1 MIKNKMWFVT
11 LVLILSLGILAACAQ
26 PTAVVTSSPSEME
39 TMVTSAPEKATE
51 VATAE
56 MATMEAATVTPE
68 VSASPSG
75 DDDFKVEIEDFAYA
89 PETLTVKVGT
99 TVTWTNKDNVGH
111 TATSDTGVFDSG
123 MLQKGESFSFTFTQ
137 AGTYP
142 YFCAPHPYMVATI
155 VVTE

>member
-1 MIKNKMWFVT
+1 MESKMTKNKMWFVT
-11 LVLILSLGILAACAQ
+11 LILILSLGVLAGCAKPLAA
-26 PTAVVTSSPSEME
+26 VTSTPSEME
-39 TMVTSAPEKATE
+39 TMVTSAAEKATE
-51 VATAE
+51 I
-56 MATMEAATVTPE
+56 ATMEATTVTPAG
-68 VSASPSG
+68 SASPSG

-123 MLQKGESFSFTFTQ
+123 ILQKGDSFSFTFTQ